1 MSAELLEAFES
12 AARRAMDR
20 SEQLAAAEYDE
31 PVHPEVA
38 RQMHAVGLLDIAVRE
53 DCGGLGLDSTAV
65 GEICAAAGRALL
77 PAGQLHELLVVAP
90 LLAGADHPDAV
101 ATLAA
106 IARGELGAGGGGTTT
121 GNPLGRAGS
130 RIRIDRARVWLSR
143 DATIAGVV
151 SPDLAVVM
159 SLTTALS
166 VEPVRA
172 IDPGQGLH
180 VISGDV
186 QEGDLLA
193 VVEGGAARWLWQ
205 RWRFGLC
212 SHALGCAEE
221 VSRISTAYA
230 KERRQ
235 FDRPIGAFQAVSHI
249 LADMH
254 AGVTPAVSALA
265 RAAILLDS
273 ADPRMDDAMTAAVEW
288 LPARARLVCE
298 QAIQVHGGTGFTWEY
313 GLHLHYRRVLA
324 VQAALGGR
332 RHAAAEA
339 GAALLARTEARQ
351 GPEVA

>member
-121 GNPLGRAGS
+121 GNPLRRAGS

-235 FDRPIGAFQAVSHI
+235 FDRPIGEFQALQHRAAELFCDLELTRAIVRQ
-249 LADMH
+249 
-254 AGVTPAVSALA
+254 ALQAIDEGAPNTALVVAQAKA
-265 RAAILLDS
+265 RACLTANRAVQEGVQMHGGIGMTDELDIGLFMKR
-273 ADPRMDDAMTAAVEW
+273 ARVLQELFGDAAV
-288 LPARARLVCE
+288 
-298 QAIQVHGGTGFTWEY
+298 QMD
-313 GLHLHYRRVLA
+313 RVASLA
-324 VQAALGGR
+324 GY
-332 RHAAAEA
+332 
-339 GAALLARTEARQ
+339 
-351 GPEVA
+351 